1 MPSGALRGAWPRV
14 VDNRTPAPYGVRL
27 FFWNQ
32 NTMATAKT
40 AAKKAVVSSTK
51 TAAKAPVKAPAKVA
65 PKAPAKAVKPVTK
78 PVVKAALKA
87 AAKAPAK
94 VVKAPVAKAVPAKLK
109 PIATAMNKTELIA
122 HLAAQ
127 ASVEPKAV
135 KAVLAALEGA
145 ITASLHKK
153 GARSFVLPGIVKLV
167 AEDIAAKKRRFGKNP
182 FTGAD
187 QWFAAKPASVRLK
200 ARPLKKA
207 KDAAL

>member
-1 MPSGALRGAWPRV
+1 MKASAK
-14 VDNRTPAPYGVRL
+14 APV
-27 FFWNQ
+27 
-32 NTMATAKT
+32 
-40 AAKKAVVSSTK
+40 KA
-51 TAAKAPVKAPAKVA
+51 AAKAPVKAAKPAAKAA
-65 PKAPAKAVKPVTK
+65 PK
-78 PVVKAALKA
+78 

-94 VVKAPVAKAVPAKLK
+94 AAAPKAVKAAPAKLK
-109 PIATAMNKTELIA
+109 PIAAAMNKTELVA
-122 HLAAQ
+122 HLATQ

-153 GARSFVLPGIVKLV
+153 GARNFVLPGIVKLV
-167 AEDIAAKKRRFGKNP
+167 AEDIPAKKRRFGKNP
-182 FTGAD
+182 FTGAE